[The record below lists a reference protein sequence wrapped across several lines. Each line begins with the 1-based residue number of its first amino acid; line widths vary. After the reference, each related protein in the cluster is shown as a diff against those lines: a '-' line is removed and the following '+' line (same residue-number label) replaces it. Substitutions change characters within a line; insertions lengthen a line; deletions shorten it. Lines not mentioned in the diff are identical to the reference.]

1 MLVFNI
7 TAYGQSIL
15 GKWETYNGNKKENGV
30 NGIIEIKKAGEI
42 YSAKII
48 ENFDTSE
55 NSTCEKCTGDKK
67 NQPIIGLDIIEGIQ
81 KNGNKFDDGT
91 ILNPK
96 SGEVYK
102 CYLKLVEPNKLKIRA
117 YSWLTIMGKTQYLR
131 RKE

>member
-1 MLVFNI
+1 
-7 TAYGQSIL
+7 
-15 GKWETYNGNKKENGV
+15 
-30 NGIIEIKKAGEI
+30 
-42 YSAKII
+42 
-48 ENFDTSE
+48 
-55 NSTCEKCTGDKK
+55 
-67 NQPIIGLDIIEGIQ
+67 LDIIEGIQ